1 LNDRLRGL
9 LPHGSVD
16 YTPHRADLGKNDDFA
31 ARVEAAW
38 EAGLAPPPDIL
49 AKTFGVI
56 WAKRSGLVADS
67 ISYVFER
74 TTIAGIGVCKAYK
87 ITEHPYTA
95 PPPDLRANP
104 LADESRRTAPP
115 DISIVTIVP
124 CSEKSYEAVDPGS
137 LKTPEPRHR
146 PP

>member
-1 LNDRLRGL
+1 

-16 YTPHRADLGKNDDFA
+16 YTPRRVDLGSRDEFA
-31 ARVEAAW
+31 ARVQAAY
-38 EAGLAPPPDIL
+38 EAGLAPQADIL
-49 AKTFGVI
+49 AKTFGII
-56 WAKRSGLVADS
+56 WAKRTVSQPDS
-67 ISYVFER
+67 ITYVFER
-74 TTIAGIGVCKAYK
+74 TTVAGIGVCKAYR

-124 CSEKSYEAVDPGS
+124 CSEKSYEPVEPGS